1 MSEDND
7 NDNIVQFGSIKG
19 GKDED
24 NEAGVPMHHYQI
36 KDFDDE
42 IHEAYGFIIFTPQ
55 HVAVMRDTPEGALPL
70 MIFPLEHVKYAKK
83 IDPNQQELPL

>member
-7 NDNIVQFGSIKG
+7 NDNVVQFGAIKG
-19 GKDED
+19 GKET
-24 NEAGVPMHHYQI
+24 EPGVPQHQYQI

-83 IDPNQQELPL
+83 VDPAQLEIPF